1 MITVR
6 KLAAIAC
13 FMAVS
18 LILLEPLPA
27 SAVHDPAPAPAPEP
41 VPGSAP
47 ASAPISVERPAWS
60 NGGYFLLDLNLG
72 DAVNPS
78 TDADFDVDLDWLVGI
93 GIAGGYRLGPVRF
106 EGEISTTYFRV
117 GSLDLG
123 AGSPF
128 AKADY
133 AGGVSAERLMANIY
147 FDVPTAGNM
156 RPYLGAGYGVA
167 RVFAAYNE
175 SVCYIFCFSTKNEVV
190 DDWTQ
195 VSAWQFMVGASF
207 HNAQEATEWFIGY
220 RYFATEEL
228 DFRAKGGPSFIQER
242 LEAHSL
248 NIGIRFLM

>member
-1 MITVR
+1 MMIVR

-13 FMAVS
+13 VLAVS
-18 LILLEPLPA
+18 LILLAPLPA
-27 SAVHDPAPAPAPEP
+27 SAVHDPAPAPEP

-47 ASAPISVERPAWS
+47 ASAPVSVERPAWS
-60 NGGYFLLDLNLG
+60 NGAYFTMEVNFG

-78 TDADFDVDLDWLVGI
+78 TDADFEVDLDWSAGLGMS
-93 GIAGGYRLGPVRF
+93 GGYRLGPVRL
-106 EGEISTTYFRV
+106 EGEIATTWYRV

-123 AGSPF
+123 AGAPF

-133 AGGVSAERLMANIY
+133 SGGVSAERLMANVY
-147 FDVPTAGNM
+147 LEYPSATNV

-207 HNAQEATEWFIGY
+207 RNEQEASEWFIGY
-220 RYFATEEL
+220 RYFGTEDL
-228 DFRAKGGPSFIQER
+228 DFRAIGGPAFIQDG
-242 LEAHSL
+242 LQSHSL
-248 NIGIRFLM
+248 NIGIRFLL